1 MDSPYA
7 SSTDLSS
14 DSAPDNAPQADN
26 YWTRRRA
33 QERLGGPEASENG
46 PSPVPAP
53 EDVEDVPP
61 DDDNSDQGER
71 EEGYDMLDGPLVR
84 GAMHRDRSMNELA
97 PEELSDEELSP
108 EELQF
113 DDAGVVGYF
122 SAAMFSE
129 TEEEHSQSTSEKIQ
143 NPSGTDV
150 PQGVLAATAH
160 IAQNNLARS
169 YDNLTGGLIYTAQ
182 RAHDAMVTTT
192 QAGGHLAKGVWH
204 AGNGAA
210 IWAQERWPNMPRVIN
225 RRVLGSLAE
234 HVMEGVQALPPS
246 ESIIRPQ
253 ARR

>member
-14 DSAPDNAPQADN
+14 DSAPDNAPQAND

-33 QERLGGPEASENG
+33 QERLGEPGASENG
-46 PSPVPAP
+46 PSLEP
-53 EDVEDVPP
+53 EDREDVPL
-61 DDDNSDQGER
+61 DHDNSDQGEC

-97 PEELSDEELSP
+97 PEELSDEEFSR

-113 DDAGVVGYF
+113 DDDGVVGYF
-122 SAAMFSE
+122 SAAMFNE
-129 TEEEHSQSTSEKIQ
+129 TEEEHRLSTSSLVQ
-143 NPSGTDV
+143 SPSGTDI
-150 PQGVLAATAH
+150 PQGVLAATAQ

-169 YDNLTGGLIYTAQ
+169 YNNLTGGLTYTAQ
-182 RAHDAMVTTT
+182 RAHDVMATTA
-192 QAGGHLAKGVWH
+192 QAGGHLAEGAWR
-204 AGNGAA
+204 AGNGVA

-234 HVMEGVQALPPS
+234 LVMEGVQALPPS
-246 ESIIRPQ
+246 DSIIRPQ
-253 ARR
+253 GRR